1 MAKNI
6 IEKIKMNF
14 NKILIGSIILNGLF
28 LLFGVIIYLNPVITL
43 ELTGIILEIYFLL
56 FGLYTIYEFIIRD
69 NNPLFKFNLIW
80 GILFII
86 VGFLVMIN
94 PFKIVKIL
102 TFALGIYLTVVAIRK
117 IIESFKLKKIEY
129 DGWSLTLV
137 IAIILLVF
145 GIFIMINPM
154 ASMDIVEVTGIFIIL
169 ASILEI
175 CNSIML
181 YTKAKDLLNLFNKE
195 K

>member
-1 MAKNI
+1 
-6 IEKIKMNF
+6 
-14 NKILIGSIILNGLF
+14 
-28 LLFGVIIYLNPVITL
+28 
-43 ELTGIILEIYFLL
+43 
-56 FGLYTIYEFIIRD
+56 
-69 NNPLFKFNLIW
+69 
-80 GILFII
+80 
-86 VGFLVMIN
+86 MIN

-154 ASMDIVEVTGIFIIL
+154 AS
-169 ASILEI
+169 
-175 CNSIML
+175 NRNL
-181 YTKAKDLLNLFNKE
+181 YNFS
-195 K
+195 